1 MNSLFLDRSGYAL
14 KLNNQR
20 ITMVNIRNDLLFY
33 YFFFNDKIG
42 DEISWFK
49 LLHLVY
55 SNSSIFTK
63 LNN

>member
-1 MNSLFLDRSGYAL
+1 
-14 KLNNQR
+14 
-20 ITMVNIRNDLLFY
+20 MVNIRNDLLFY
-33 YFFFNDKIG
+33 YFFFFNDKIG

-49 LLHLVY
+49 ILHLVY